1 MNTFDN
7 NHLLILENH
16 QEKNSA
22 FTLVFVLTIVPAQ
35 EELLKLSLADDKRW
49 EKDFEVNYTFISG
62 ED

>member
-7 NHLLILENH
+7 NHLLILEYH
-16 QEKNSA
+16 REKNSV
-22 FTLVFVLTIVPAQ
+22 FTLVFVLIIVLAQ

-49 EKDFEVNYTFISG
+49 EKDFEVNYTFTSG